1 MSGTSGTSLNDQNEK
16 NKKKWGGDTL
26 NFDINAAVNGFDAN
40 KAEYGAAATTPER
53 KAEIDALYGG
63 NIMNYKTGA
72 DVYADYNRDLQGI
85 NAIDSYKSALSQAQK
100 SAQETEA
107 RKLQYADTRRQ
118 LMEKYIPETLMAQGI
133 ANTGYTADALLKAEN
148 NYNQYALGAMSE
160 RANAEQNALQSYQ
173 DAVRDFKAKQSEQ
186 AYTDFL
192 KQQERENQQQQTES
206 ALYSNAIDAIENDA
220 TKEYALEYLKANN
233 ASQETIDQVTK
244 YYDAQLAKVQEELY
258 NERYNSLD
266 TLTYDEIDR
275 LEREGELSPEL
286 ANKLR
291 EDLGEGVERLA
302 KKAVVTDKF
311 WASGLKGKKGD
322 NFWISYDGKDYP
334 VQNGGTQTGA
344 IVEFAKKNIENGE
357 VFKRGDKLYVYKD
370 NNVYLVEKR
379 PLSYDAVTD
388 LYNKISNVQK

>member
-1 MSGTSGTSLNDQNEK
+1 MSSKGTSLNEQNEK
-16 NKKKWGGDTL
+16 NKRKWGGDTI
-26 NFDINAAVNGFDAN
+26 NFDINTAVNGFDAN
-40 KAEYGAAATTPER
+40 KAEYNAAETSAAR
-53 KAEIDALYGG
+53 KAQINALYGG
-63 NIMNYKTGA
+63 NIMNYNSGA
-72 DVYADYNRDLQGI
+72 DVYADWNRDVKSI
-85 NAIDSYKSALSQAQK
+85 NTIDGYNAALEESKKIAQD
-100 SAQETEA
+100 TES

-220 TKEYALEYLKANN
+220 SKEYTLEYLKANG

-244 YYDAQLAKVQEELY
+244 YYDDKVARTQKDLY
-258 NERYNSLD
+258 NKLFNELD
-266 TLTYDEIDR
+266 NLTYDEIDR
-275 LEREGELSPEL
+275 LEREGSLSTDL
-286 ANKLR
+286 AKKLR

-334 VQNGGTQTGA
+334 VQNGGPQTGA

-388 LYNKISNVQK
+388 LYNKISNSQK